1 MKSELLHIKN
11 PRKMLYFWIMVWSLL
26 ALISV
31 YAIYRIADTIRLH
44 QLPSGSV
51 ELTVPYSKY
60 LVGEVISFTLKN
72 SYNSPIYVTNECPK
86 EPLIVYQKKATRWER
101 IHDTT
106 SVDKC
111 PTQDRQIEIPANGE
125 ISGSF
130 EPWVNLFDEPG
141 MYRVVAYVEFYN
153 ELPYQEF
160 EIIAQPTAEA
170 AFQQNQSTATSSVP
184 QSTQTTTQTEPI
196 ITTKKSETFKTNSGS
211 ISVLYDDSAIYV
223 TSIAPAAG
231 CTYEGGR
238 SGPQVQVEFKCGGT
252 ETQVKLTLAN
262 GKIIQKIEADD

>member
-1 MKSELLHIKN
+1 MV
-11 PRKMLYFWIMVWSLL
+11 YFWIMVWSLL
-26 ALISV
+26 ALMSIF
-31 YAIYRIADTIRLH
+31 AIYKIADAIRLH

-51 ELTVPYSKY
+51 VLNVPYSKY
-60 LVGEVISFTLKN
+60 LVGEVVSFTLKN

-86 EPLIVYQKKATRWER
+86 EPLIVYQKKANRWER

-130 EPWVNLFDEPG
+130 EPWVNLFNEPG
-141 MYRVVAYVEFYN
+141 VYRVVAYVEFYN

-160 EIIAQPTAEA
+160 EIIARPTIGTTS
-170 AFQQNQSTATSSVP
+170 QQSQTTTTNPVP
-184 QSTQTTTQTEPI
+184 QSTQTATPTEPI

-238 SGPQVQVEFKCGGT
+238 SGPQVQVEFKCGET

-262 GKIIQKIEADD
+262 GRITQQIEAGD